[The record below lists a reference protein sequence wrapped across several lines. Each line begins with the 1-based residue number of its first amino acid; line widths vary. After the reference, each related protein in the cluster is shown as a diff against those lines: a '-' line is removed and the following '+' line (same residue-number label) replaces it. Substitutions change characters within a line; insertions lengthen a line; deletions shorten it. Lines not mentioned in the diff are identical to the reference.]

1 MLTDLPLRAI
11 DEINATLAIIG
22 YDEAW
27 VLVEQRDDPITR
39 IGQSLFKMARNLLD
53 QMISDMQLSA
63 KIHVCLV
70 MDKGRDFQACAIRL
84 GEDEYCIMIWLAA
97 AIRTSASISRILSTS
112 VSAEFFSADF
122 PVSKNQL
129 TSPMGDTFEAY
140 AALSLLPILDL
151 GTKLNEFRNQL
162 DSTALEWLVLHELGH
177 IVNGHL
183 ALGKTVNGVTYILEY
198 DLEAD
203 RNENISHQALEM
215 DADCFA
221 NLFCLQGALTRRL
234 SIDQIDTGDEGK
246 RVEKRLQS
254 YVFAVLAIIRGF
266 DYAPFEIE
274 TLFDSDHPP
283 GGVRMGYLLAQ
294 MLMMEKEGK
303 IDFGGVNVKEA
314 TGKTAVSLER
324 AISEATGIDGNG
336 GNLLAAF
343 AIGDSFLA
351 PVLSRWAKVYP
362 ELNAAKISPF
372 KLAPPQYEP
381 A

>member
-1 MLTDLPLRAI
+1 
-11 DEINATLAIIG
+11 
-22 YDEAW
+22 
-27 VLVEQRDDPITR
+27 
-39 IGQSLFKMARNLLD
+39 
-53 QMISDMQLSA
+53 
-63 KIHVCLV
+63 
-70 MDKGRDFQACAIRL
+70 
-84 GEDEYCIMIWLAA
+84 
-97 AIRTSASISRILSTS
+97 
-112 VSAEFFSADF
+112 
-122 PVSKNQL
+122 
-129 TSPMGDTFEAY
+129 
-140 AALSLLPILDL
+140 
-151 GTKLNEFRNQL
+151 
-162 DSTALEWLVLHELGH
+162 LVLHELGH

-203 RNENISHQALEM
+203 RNENITHQALEM

-221 NLFCLQGALTRRL
+221 NLFCVQGALTRRL

-266 DYAPFEIE
+266 DHAPFEIE

-294 MLMMEKEGK
+294 MLVMEKEGK